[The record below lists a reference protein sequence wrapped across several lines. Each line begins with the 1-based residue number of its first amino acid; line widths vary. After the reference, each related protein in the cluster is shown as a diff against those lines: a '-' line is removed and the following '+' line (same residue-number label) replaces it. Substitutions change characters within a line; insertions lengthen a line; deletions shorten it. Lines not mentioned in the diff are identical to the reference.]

1 MWDHNLGVEEVYRL
15 SLGCGQESGNIL
27 RWFDLRNKVN
37 MTEDEK
43 EIKEPACSYRD
54 GTGQVF
60 LPQRRRLLP
69 QFSLK

>member
-27 RWFDLRNKVN
+27 RWFDLRNKVD

-43 EIKEPACSYRD
+43 VQVKFSFLKGD
-54 GTGQVF
+54 GCYPNF
-60 LPQRRRLLP
+60 H
-69 QFSLK
+69 